1 MIFSYQKNVK
11 KSLQTEAFFLITL
24 TRNYRNTQV
33 NEALDLN
40 KIREQITDLDQ
51 QLLALFAKRR
61 SLTLNVA
68 KSKAHNLKAV
78 RDQQRE
84 QELLVKLIKH
94 GKTLGLDAHYVTSIF
109 QTIIEDSVLNQQAY
123 LQTLAN
129 PAIELPSVSVAFL
142 GDKGSYSYL
151 ASHRYFSRRAENIIE
166 FGCQSFSDIMAAVE
180 SGQVDY
186 GILPIENTSSGSI
199 NEVYD
204 VLQHTNLSIVGEI
217 TQPIEHCL
225 LTAVNTSL
233 DKVKTIYAH
242 GQPFTQC
249 SNFLDK
255 QSDIRIEY
263 CDSTADAMAQ
273 VFELQ
278 DESVAVIGSEEGGQ
292 LYNLHALEKSIANQ
306 NENHSRFIIV
316 ARKPIE
322 VAEQIP
328 AKTTIVLA
336 TGHKPGA
343 LVESLLI
350 LKEKG
355 INMCKLESRPI
366 QGRPW
371 EEMFY
376 IDVEANTKSISLQ
389 EALSDLTAQSKF
401 LKVLGCY
408 PIEHI
413 SPTNVP
419 SSALEN

>member
-1 MIFSYQKNVK
+1 V
-11 KSLQTEAFFLITL
+11 TDT
-24 TRNYRNTQV
+24 
-33 NEALDLN
+33 LDLN
-40 KIREQITDLDQ
+40 KIRKQITQLDD
-51 QLLALFAKRR
+51 QLLTLFAKRR

-68 KSKAHNLKAV
+68 KSKAHLVRPV

-84 QELLVKLIKH
+84 QELLIRLINK
-94 GKTLGLDAHYVTSIF
+94 GKELSLDAHYVTSMF

-129 PAIELPSVSVAFL
+129 PNIQTPTVSVAFL
-142 GDKGSYSYL
+142 GAKGSYSYL

-166 FGCQSFSDIMAAVE
+166 HGCQSFGEIMQQVE
-180 SGQVDY
+180 SGHVDY
-186 GILPIENTSSGSI
+186 GMLPIENTSSGSI

-225 LTAVNTSL
+225 LTAVNSNL
-233 DKVKTIYAH
+233 DKIKTIYAH

-263 CDSTADAMAQ
+263 CDSTADAMAKVYQ
-273 VFELQ
+273 LQ
-278 DESVAVIGSEEGGQ
+278 DESVAVIGSEEGGH
-292 LYNLHALEKSIANQ
+292 LYKLHALEKSIANQ
-306 NENHSRFIIV
+306 TENHSRFILV
-316 ARKPIE
+316 ARKPVD

-328 AKTTIVLA
+328 AKTAIILA
-336 TGHKPGA
+336 TGQKAGA
-343 LVESLLI
+343 LVECLLV

-376 IDVEANTKSISLQ
+376 IDVEANIKSLALQ
-389 EALSDLTAQSKF
+389 EAVKDITTLTNFIKI
-401 LKVLGCY
+401 LGCY

-413 SPTNVP
+413 NPTSVP
-419 SSALEN
+419 SSEIV

>member
-1 MIFSYQKNVK
+1 MDEQ
-11 KSLQTEAFFLITL
+11 
-24 TRNYRNTQV
+24 
-33 NEALDLN
+33 LDLN
-40 KIREQITDLDQ
+40 KIREQITKLDQ
-51 QLLALFAKRR
+51 QLLALFAERR
-61 SLTLNVA
+61 ALTLNVA
-68 KSKAHNLKAV
+68 KSKAQQIRPV

-84 QELLVKLIKH
+84 QELLIRLLKQ
-94 GKTLGLDAHYVTSIF
+94 GKEYGLDAHYVTSVF

-129 PAIELPSVSVAFL
+129 PALEMPSVSVAFL

-151 ASHRYFSRRAENIIE
+151 ASHRYFSRRAEKIIE
-166 FGCQSFSDIMAAVE
+166 YGCQSFSDIMQQVE
-180 SGQVDY
+180 SGHVDY
-186 GILPIENTSSGSI
+186 GMLPIENTSSGSI

-233 DKVKTIYAH
+233 DKIKTIYAH

-255 QSDIRIEY
+255 QHSIRIEY
-263 CDSTADAMAQ
+263 CESTADAMAKVYQ
-273 VFELQ
+273 FQ
-278 DESVAVIGSEEGGQ
+278 DPSVAVIGSEEGGQ
-292 LYNLHALEKSIANQ
+292 IYQLHALEKSIANQ
-306 NENHSRFIIV
+306 SENHSRFILV
-316 ARKPIE
+316 ARKPVD

-328 AKTTIVLA
+328 AKTAIILA
-336 TGHKPGA
+336 TGQTPGA
-343 LVESLLI
+343 LVECLLV

-376 IDVEANTKSISLQ
+376 LDVEANIKNMALQ
-389 EALSDLTAQSKF
+389 EAINEMTPLTNF
-401 LKVLGCY
+401 IKVLGCY

-413 SPTNVP
+413 SPTSVP
-419 SSALEN
+419 SSAIT

>member
-1 MIFSYQKNVK
+1 M
-11 KSLQTEAFFLITL
+11 
-24 TRNYRNTQV
+24 

-40 KIREQITDLDQ
+40 KIREKITHLDQ
-51 QLLALFAKRR
+51 QLLALFAERR
-61 SLTLNVA
+61 ALTLNVA
-68 KSKAHNLKAV
+68 KSKAHLIRPV

-84 QELLVKLIKH
+84 QELLIRLITQ
-94 GKTLGLDAHYVTSIF
+94 GKKLGLDAHYVTSVF

-129 PAIELPSVSVAFL
+129 PNMQEPAVSVAFL

-151 ASHRYFSRRAENIIE
+151 ASHRYFSRRAEKIIE
-166 FGCQSFSDIMAAVE
+166 SGCQSFAEIMQQVE
-180 SGQVDY
+180 SGSVDY
-186 GILPIENTSSGSI
+186 GMLPIENTSSGSI

-204 VLQHTNLSIVGEI
+204 ILQHTNLSIVGEI

-225 LTAVNTSL
+225 LTAVNTKL
-233 DKVKTIYAH
+233 NKIKTIYAH
-242 GQPFTQC
+242 GQPFAQC

-263 CDSTADAMAQ
+263 CESTADAMAK
-273 VFELQ
+273 VYELQ
-278 DESVAVIGSEEGGQ
+278 DDSVAVIGSEEGGN
-292 LYNLHALEKSIANQ
+292 LYQLHALEKSIANQ
-306 NENHSRFIIV
+306 AENHSRFILV
-316 ARKPIE
+316 ARKPID

-328 AKTTIVLA
+328 AKTTLIIA
-336 TGHKPGA
+336 TGQKPGA
-343 LVESLLI
+343 LVECLLV
-350 LKEKG
+350 LKNKG

-376 IDVEANTKSISLQ
+376 VDVEANLKHLALQ
-389 EALSDLTAQSKF
+389 EAISQITEQTNFIKI
-401 LKVLGCY
+401 LGCY

-419 SSALEN
+419 SSALL

>member
-1 MIFSYQKNVK
+1 M
-11 KSLQTEAFFLITL
+11 
-24 TRNYRNTQV
+24 

-40 KIREQITDLDQ
+40 KIREKITLLDQ
-51 QLLALFAKRR
+51 QLLTLFAERR
-61 SLTLNVA
+61 ALTLNVA
-68 KSKAHNLKAV
+68 KSKAHLIRPV

-84 QELLVKLIKH
+84 QELLIRLITQ
-94 GKTLGLDAHYVTSIF
+94 GKKLGLDAHYVTRVF

-129 PAIELPSVSVAFL
+129 PNIQEPAVSVAFL

-151 ASHRYFSRRAENIIE
+151 ASHRYFSRRAAKIIE
-166 FGCQSFSDIMAAVE
+166 SGCQSFAEIMQQVE
-180 SGQVDY
+180 SGSVDY
-186 GILPIENTSSGSI
+186 GMLPIENTSSGSI

-225 LTAVNTSL
+225 LTAVNTKL
-233 DKVKTIYAH
+233 NKIKTIYAH
-242 GQPFTQC
+242 GQPFAQC

-263 CDSTADAMAQ
+263 CESTADAMAKVYQ
-273 VFELQ
+273 LQ
-278 DESVAVIGSEEGGQ
+278 DDSVAVIGSEEGGNLYQ
-292 LYNLHALEKSIANQ
+292 LQALEKQIANQ
-306 NENHSRFIIV
+306 IENHSRFILV

-328 AKTTIVLA
+328 AKTTLIIA
-336 TGHKPGA
+336 TGQKPGA
-343 LVESLLI
+343 LVECLLV
-350 LKEKG
+350 LKNKG

-376 IDVEANTKSISLQ
+376 VDVEANLKHLNLQ
-389 EALSDLTAQSKF
+389 EAISQITEQTNFIKI
-401 LKVLGCY
+401 LGCY

-413 SPTNVP
+413 SPTSVP
-419 SSALEN
+419 SSALI

>member
-1 MIFSYQKNVK
+1 MTKDLAV
-11 KSLQTEAFFLITL
+11 TDT
-24 TRNYRNTQV
+24 
-33 NEALDLN
+33 LDLN
-40 KIREQITDLDQ
+40 KIREQITELDQ
-51 QLLALFAKRR
+51 QLLGLFSKRR

-68 KSKAHNLKAV
+68 KSKAHQVRPV

-84 QELLVKLIKH
+84 QELLVRLIKQ
-94 GKTLGLDAHYVTSIF
+94 GRELGLDAHYVTSIF

-129 PAIELPSVSVAFL
+129 PNIQVPTVSVAFL

-151 ASHRYFSRRAENIIE
+151 ASHRYFSRRAEKIIE
-166 FGCQSFSDIMAAVE
+166 SGCKSFGEIMQMVE
-180 SGQVDY
+180 AGHVDY
-186 GILPIENTSSGSI
+186 GVLPIENTSSGSI

-225 LTAVNTSL
+225 LTAVNTRL
-233 DKVKTIYAH
+233 DKIDTIYAH
-242 GQPFTQC
+242 GQPISQC

-255 QSDIRIEY
+255 QQDIRIEY
-263 CDSTADAMAQ
+263 CDSTADAMAK
-273 VFELQ
+273 VYELQ
-278 DESVAVIGSEEGGQ
+278 QSNVAVIGSEEGGH
-292 LYNLHALEKSIANQ
+292 LYELHALEKSIANQ
-306 NENHSRFIIV
+306 VENHSRFILV
-316 ARKPIE
+316 ARKPVD

-328 AKTTIVLA
+328 AKTAIILA
-336 TGHKPGA
+336 TGQKPGA
-343 LVESLLI
+343 LVECLLV

-376 IDVEANTKSISLQ
+376 IDVEQNLKSLAMQ
-389 EALSDLTAQSKF
+389 EAITEITALTNF
-401 LKVLGCY
+401 IKVLGCY

-413 SPTNVP
+413 SPTSVP
-419 SSALEN
+419 SNKVK

>member
-1 MIFSYQKNVK
+1 
-11 KSLQTEAFFLITL
+11 
-24 TRNYRNTQV
+24 V

-40 KIREQITDLDQ
+40 KIREKITLLDQ
-51 QLLALFAKRR
+51 QLLTLFAERR
-61 SLTLNVA
+61 ALTLNVA
-68 KSKAHNLKAV
+68 KSKAHLIRPV

-84 QELLVKLIKH
+84 QELLIRLITQ
-94 GKTLGLDAHYVTSIF
+94 GKKLGLDAHYVTRVF

-129 PAIELPSVSVAFL
+129 PNIQEPAVSVAFL

-151 ASHRYFSRRAENIIE
+151 ASHRYFSRRAAKIIE
-166 FGCQSFSDIMAAVE
+166 SGCQSFAEIMQQVE
-180 SGQVDY
+180 SGSVDY
-186 GILPIENTSSGSI
+186 GMLPIENTSSGSI

-225 LTAVNTSL
+225 LTAVNTKL
-233 DKVKTIYAH
+233 NKIKTIYAH
-242 GQPFTQC
+242 GQPFAQC

-263 CDSTADAMAQ
+263 CESTADAMAKVYQ
-273 VFELQ
+273 LQ
-278 DESVAVIGSEEGGQ
+278 DDSVAVIGSEEGGNLYQ
-292 LYNLHALEKSIANQ
+292 LQALEKQIANQ
-306 NENHSRFIIV
+306 IENHSRFILV

-328 AKTTIVLA
+328 AKTTLIIA
-336 TGHKPGA
+336 TGQKPGA
-343 LVESLLI
+343 LVECLLV
-350 LKEKG
+350 LKNKG

-376 IDVEANTKSISLQ
+376 VDVEANLKHLALQ
-389 EALSDLTAQSKF
+389 EAISQITEQTNFIKI
-401 LKVLGCY
+401 LGCY

-413 SPTNVP
+413 SPTRVP
-419 SSALEN
+419 SSALM

>member
-1 MIFSYQKNVK
+1 MND
-11 KSLQTEAFFLITL
+11 E
-24 TRNYRNTQV
+24 
-33 NEALDLN
+33 LDLT
-40 KIREQITDLDQ
+40 KIREKITQLDQ
-51 QLLALFAKRR
+51 DLLTLFAQRR

-68 KSKAHNLKAV
+68 KSKAHQIRPV

-84 QELLVKLIKH
+84 QELLIRLIKQ

-129 PAIELPSVSVAFL
+129 PNIEMPTVSVAFL

-151 ASHRYFSRRAENIIE
+151 ASHRYFSRRAEKIIE
-166 FGCQSFSDIMAAVE
+166 FGCQSFAEIMTQVE
-180 SGQVDY
+180 SGHVDY
-186 GILPIENTSSGSI
+186 GMLPIENTSSGSI

-225 LTAVNTSL
+225 LTAVNTRL
-233 DKVKTIYAH
+233 DKIKTIYAH

-255 QSDIRIEY
+255 QSNIRIEY
-263 CDSTADAMAQ
+263 CESTADAMAQ
-273 VFELQ
+273 VYELQ
-278 DESVAVIGSEEGGQ
+278 SDDVAVIGSEEGGK
-292 LYNLHALEKSIANQ
+292 LYKLHALEKSIANQ
-306 NENHSRFIIV
+306 SENHSRFILV
-316 ARKPIE
+316 ARKAID

-328 AKTTIVLA
+328 AKTAIILA
-336 TGHKPGA
+336 TSQKPGA
-343 LVESLLI
+343 LVECLLV
-350 LKEKG
+350 LKDKG

-376 IDVEANTKSISLQ
+376 IDVEANVKSLALQ
-389 EALSDLTAQSKF
+389 EAIAELTQQTNF
-401 LKVLGCY
+401 IKVLGCY

-413 SPTNVP
+413 SPTSVP
-419 SSALEN
+419 SSALIN

>member
-1 MIFSYQKNVK
+1 M
-11 KSLQTEAFFLITL
+11 
-24 TRNYRNTQV
+24 

-40 KIREQITDLDQ
+40 KIREKITNLDQ
-51 QLLALFAKRR
+51 QLLTLFAERR
-61 SLTLNVA
+61 ALTLNVA
-68 KSKAHNLKAV
+68 KSKAHQIRPV

-84 QELLVKLIKH
+84 QELLIRLITQ
-94 GKTLGLDAHYVTSIF
+94 GKQLGLDAHYVTSVF

-129 PAIELPSVSVAFL
+129 PNIQEPTVSVAFL

-151 ASHRYFSRRAENIIE
+151 ASHRYFSRRAEKIIE
-166 FGCQSFSDIMAAVE
+166 SGCQSFAEIMQQVE
-180 SGQVDY
+180 SGSVDY
-186 GILPIENTSSGSI
+186 GMLPIENTSSGSI

-225 LTAVNTSL
+225 LTAVNTKL
-233 DKVKTIYAH
+233 NKIKTIYAH

-255 QSDIRIEY
+255 QNDIRIEY
-263 CDSTADAMAQ
+263 CESTADAMAK
-273 VFELQ
+273 VYELQ
-278 DESVAVIGSEEGGQ
+278 DETVAVIGSEEGGNLYQ
-292 LYNLHALEKSIANQ
+292 LNALEKSIANQ
-306 NENHSRFIIV
+306 TENHSRFILV
-316 ARKPIE
+316 SRKPID

-328 AKTTIVLA
+328 AKTTLVIA
-336 TGHKPGA
+336 TGQKPGA
-343 LVESLLI
+343 LVECLLV
-350 LKEKG
+350 LKNKG

-376 IDVEANTKSISLQ
+376 IDVEANLKNLALQ
-389 EALSDLTAQSKF
+389 EAISQITEQTNF
-401 LKVLGCY
+401 IKVLGCY

-419 SSALEN
+419 SSAIV

>member
-1 MIFSYQKNVK
+1 M
-11 KSLQTEAFFLITL
+11 
-24 TRNYRNTQV
+24 

-40 KIREQITDLDQ
+40 KIREKITQLDQ
-51 QLLALFAKRR
+51 QLLTLFAERR
-61 SLTLNVA
+61 ALTLNVA
-68 KSKAHNLKAV
+68 KSKAHQIRPV

-84 QELLVKLIKH
+84 QELLIRLITN
-94 GKTLGLDAHYVTSIF
+94 GKKLGLDAHYVTSVF

-129 PAIELPSVSVAFL
+129 PNIQEPTVSVAFL

-151 ASHRYFSRRAENIIE
+151 ASHRYFSRRAEKIIE
-166 FGCQSFSDIMAAVE
+166 SGCQSFAEIMQQVE
-180 SGQVDY
+180 SGSVDY
-186 GILPIENTSSGSI
+186 GMLPIENTSSGSI

-225 LTAVNTSL
+225 LTAVNTQLS
-233 DKVKTIYAH
+233 KIKTIYAH
-242 GQPFTQC
+242 GQPFAQC

-263 CDSTADAMAQ
+263 CESTADAMAQ
-273 VFELQ
+273 AYELQ
-278 DESVAVIGSEEGGQ
+278 DDSVAVIGSEEGGN
-292 LYNLHALEKSIANQ
+292 LYQLHALEKSIANQ
-306 NENHSRFIIV
+306 SENHSRFILV
-316 ARKPIE
+316 ARKPID

-328 AKTTIVLA
+328 AKTTLVIA
-336 TGHKPGA
+336 TGQKPGA
-343 LVESLLI
+343 LVECLLV
-350 LKEKG
+350 LKNKG

-376 IDVEANTKSISLQ
+376 IDVEANLKNLALQ
-389 EALSDLTAQSKF
+389 EAISQITEQTNF
-401 LKVLGCY
+401 IKVLGCY

-419 SSALEN
+419 SSALA

>member
-1 MIFSYQKNVK
+1 
-11 KSLQTEAFFLITL
+11 
-24 TRNYRNTQV
+24 V

-40 KIREQITDLDQ
+40 KIREKITQLDQ
-51 QLLALFAKRR
+51 QLLTLFAERR
-61 SLTLNVA
+61 ALTLNVA
-68 KSKAHNLKAV
+68 KSKAHQVRPV

-84 QELLVKLIKH
+84 QELLIRLITN
-94 GKTLGLDAHYVTSIF
+94 GKKLGLDAHYVTSVF

-129 PAIELPSVSVAFL
+129 PNMQEPSVSVAFL

-151 ASHRYFSRRAENIIE
+151 ASHRYFSRRAEKIIE
-166 FGCQSFSDIMAAVE
+166 SGCQSFAEIMQQVE
-180 SGQVDY
+180 SGSVDY
-186 GILPIENTSSGSI
+186 GMLPIENTSSGSI

-225 LTAVNTSL
+225 LTAVNTQLS
-233 DKVKTIYAH
+233 KIKTIYAH
-242 GQPFTQC
+242 GQPFAQC

-263 CDSTADAMAQ
+263 CESTADAMAQ
-273 VFELQ
+273 AYELQ
-278 DESVAVIGSEEGGQ
+278 DDSVAVIGSEEGGN
-292 LYNLHALEKSIANQ
+292 LYQLHALEKSIANQ
-306 NENHSRFIIV
+306 TENHSRFILV
-316 ARKPIE
+316 ARKPID

-328 AKTTIVLA
+328 AKTTLVIA
-336 TGHKPGA
+336 TGQKPGA
-343 LVESLLI
+343 LVECLLV
-350 LKEKG
+350 LKNKG

-376 IDVEANTKSISLQ
+376 IDVEANLKNLALQ
-389 EALSDLTAQSKF
+389 EAISQITEQTNF
-401 LKVLGCY
+401 IKVLGCY

-419 SSALEN
+419 SSALV

>member
-1 MIFSYQKNVK
+1 M
-11 KSLQTEAFFLITL
+11 
-24 TRNYRNTQV
+24 

-40 KIREQITDLDQ
+40 KIREKITQLDQ
-51 QLLALFAKRR
+51 QLLALFAERR
-61 SLTLNVA
+61 ALTLNVA
-68 KSKAHNLKAV
+68 KSKAHQIRPV

-84 QELLVKLIKH
+84 QELLIRLITQ
-94 GKTLGLDAHYVTSIF
+94 GKKLGLDAHYVTSIF

-129 PAIELPSVSVAFL
+129 PNIQEPTVSVAFL

-151 ASHRYFSRRAENIIE
+151 ASHRYFSRRAEKIIE
-166 FGCQSFSDIMAAVE
+166 SGCQSFAEIMQQVE
-180 SGQVDY
+180 SGSVDY
-186 GILPIENTSSGSI
+186 GMLPIENTSSGSI

-225 LTAVNTSL
+225 LTAVNTQLS
-233 DKVKTIYAH
+233 KIKTIYAH
-242 GQPFTQC
+242 GQPFAQC

-263 CDSTADAMAQ
+263 CESTADAMAQ
-273 VFELQ
+273 VYELQ
-278 DESVAVIGSEEGGQ
+278 DDSVAVIGSEEGGSLYQ
-292 LYNLHALEKSIANQ
+292 LQALEKSIANQ
-306 NENHSRFIIV
+306 SENHSRFILV
-316 ARKPIE
+316 ARKPVD

-328 AKTTIVLA
+328 AKTTLVIA
-336 TGHKPGA
+336 TGQKPGA
-343 LVESLLI
+343 LVECLVV
-350 LKEKG
+350 LKNKG

-376 IDVEANTKSISLQ
+376 IDVEANLKHLALQ
-389 EALSDLTAQSKF
+389 EAISQITEQTNF
-401 LKVLGCY
+401 IKVLGCY

-419 SSALEN
+419 SSALV

>member
-1 MIFSYQKNVK
+1 
-11 KSLQTEAFFLITL
+11 
-24 TRNYRNTQV
+24 V

-40 KIREQITDLDQ
+40 KIREKITQLDQ
-51 QLLALFAKRR
+51 QLLTLFAERR
-61 SLTLNVA
+61 ALTLNVA
-68 KSKAHNLKAV
+68 KSKAHLIRPV

-84 QELLVKLIKH
+84 QELLIRLITQ
-94 GKTLGLDAHYVTSIF
+94 GKKLGLDAHYVTSVF

-129 PAIELPSVSVAFL
+129 PNIKEPAVSVAFL

-151 ASHRYFSRRAENIIE
+151 ASHRYFSRRAAKIIE
-166 FGCQSFSDIMAAVE
+166 NGCQSFAEIMQQVE
-180 SGQVDY
+180 SGSVDY
-186 GILPIENTSSGSI
+186 GMLPIENTSSGSI

-225 LTAVNTSL
+225 LTAVNTKL
-233 DKVKTIYAH
+233 NKIKTIYAH
-242 GQPFTQC
+242 GQPFAQC

-263 CDSTADAMAQ
+263 CESTADAMAKVYQ
-273 VFELQ
+273 LQ
-278 DESVAVIGSEEGGQ
+278 DESVAVIGSEEGGNLYQ
-292 LYNLHALEKSIANQ
+292 LQALEKQIANQ
-306 NENHSRFIIV
+306 IENHSRFILV

-328 AKTTIVLA
+328 AKTTLIIA
-336 TGHKPGA
+336 TGQKPGA
-343 LVESLLI
+343 LVECLLV
-350 LKEKG
+350 LKNKG

-376 IDVEANTKSISLQ
+376 VDVEANLKHLALQ
-389 EALSDLTAQSKF
+389 EAISQITEQTNFIKI
-401 LKVLGCY
+401 LGCY

-413 SPTNVP
+413 SPTSVP
-419 SSALEN
+419 SSALI